1 MPLLVFATRLKELRT
16 KHGLKAEEFVN
27 VGISRRMIFNY
38 EAGESSPTLEKLEAL
53 ANVFDVSLDYLCGRT
68 NDPQQD
74 RLKK

>member
-1 MPLLVFATRLKELRT
+1 
-16 KHGLKAEEFVN
+16 
-27 VGISRRMIFNY
+27 MIFNY